1 MTEAEMDARVDAAVN
16 AAVEHGY
23 ATLRRERLFAAF
35 EALDAAA
42 RLDDTDADWPTV
54 FRSVSR
60 MLDEARAAERVTA
73 ARLAAA

>member
-1 MTEAEMDARVDAAVN
+1 MTDAEMDARVDAAVN

-35 EALDAAA
+35 EALAAAA
-42 RLDDTDADWPTV
+42 RLDDNDADWPAV

-60 MLDEARAAERVTA
+60 MLDEASAAYDVTA
-73 ARLAAA
+73 ARLAAV